1 LYEQDPQG
9 GLAGRVKFEMTGKPV
24 KQFARGPIARAT
36 SEVRTTSQA
45 ITTGTSTGAA
55 KGPATGPATGPAPGE
70 THLANDL
77 LPEMEPDATEA
88 SNNPESIVDAT
99 RAADRRRMIAFHIH
113 HLITALLQTEWSTS
127 DTLNLESLKKMARV
141 VLKFIRTP
149 TVQIGMPIGNKW
161 RDPDNPIR
169 WPTTVP
175 AATSENKRSVMIGY
189 ALMVETYSALM
200 ELDRFDDLREWW
212 EIILAMNEYD
222 LECPFLEILLV
233 K

>member
-1 LYEQDPQG
+1 LQEVYMTKNPMRTSPTTIPEA
-9 GLAGRVKFEMTGKPV
+9 AG
-24 KQFARGPIARAT
+24 RAT

-99 RAADRRRMIAFHIH
+99 RAADHRRMIAFHIH